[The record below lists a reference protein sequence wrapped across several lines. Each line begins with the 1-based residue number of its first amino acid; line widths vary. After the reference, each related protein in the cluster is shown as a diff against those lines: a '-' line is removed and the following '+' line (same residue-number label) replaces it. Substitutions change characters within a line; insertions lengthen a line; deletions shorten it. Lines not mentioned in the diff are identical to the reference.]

1 MQYQWRGK
9 MSRICLLSVAL
20 ILMSQGYAAS
30 GEKEIP
36 PMTKFSQNSATM
48 NFYYCYSCG
57 YRKAFEDYV
66 NILSEKYPQIQV
78 RGANFDPSG
87 LYLYLSKGVFIVK
100 MLLIVAIIS
109 QFDIFAYMNIAPTPA
124 WWNLIIGNKMYACMM
139 VFFVGNMLEQ
149 TLISSGAFEIFL
161 NEVPVWSKLQT
172 GRIPAPQ
179 ELFQIIDSQLN
190 LQFSDSVNDN
200 PDFVK

>member
-1 MQYQWRGK
+1 M
-9 MSRICLLSVAL
+9 
-20 ILMSQGYAAS
+20 
-30 GEKEIP
+30 
-36 PMTKFSQNSATM
+36 
-48 NFYYCYSCG
+48 
-57 YRKAFEDYV
+57 
-66 NILSEKYPQIQV
+66 
-78 RGANFDPSG
+78 RGANYDPSG

-149 TLISSGAFEIFL
+149 TVSFWFLSNLLGRRFTILLFQLISSGAFEIYL
-161 NEVPVWSKLQT
+161 NDVPVWSKLQT
-172 GRIPAPQ
+172 ARIPAPQ
-179 ELFQIIDSQLN
+179 ELFQIIESQLN
-190 LQFSDSVNDN
+190 LQFTDTVHEN